1 MTNRVWVITDQHNQ
15 FVAVSGDYQEAM
27 DMAEELEKSGE
38 YPLDSLY
45 VDEYSL

>member
-1 MTNRVWVITDQHNQ
+1 VTNRVWVITDKDNQ

-27 DMAEELEKSGE
+27 DMVGELEKSGE

>member
-1 MTNRVWVITDQHNQ
+1 MTNRGWVITDQYNQ
-15 FVAVSGDYQEAM
+15 FVAVSGDYLEVMAM
-27 DMAEELEKSGE
+27 ADELEKSGE

>member
-1 MTNRVWVITDQHNQ
+1 MKVWVITDQYNQ
-15 FVAVSGDYQEAM
+15 FVAVSGDYLEAM
-27 DMAEELEKSGE
+27 VGELEKSGE

>member
-1 MTNRVWVITDQHNQ
+1 VTRRVWVITDQHNY

-27 DMAEELEKSGE
+27 AMAEELEKSGE

>member
-1 MTNRVWVITDQHNQ
+1 MKVWVITDQHNG
-15 FVAVSGDYQEAM
+15 FVGVFGDYQEAM
-27 DMAEELEKSGE
+27 AMAEELEKSGE